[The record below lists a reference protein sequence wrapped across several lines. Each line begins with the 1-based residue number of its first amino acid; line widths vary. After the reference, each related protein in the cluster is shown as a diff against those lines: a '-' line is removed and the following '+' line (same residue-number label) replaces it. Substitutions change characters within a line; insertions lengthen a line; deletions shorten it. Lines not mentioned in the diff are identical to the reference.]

1 MSVSVTRCLLSVTC
15 VALACVSAMSVSV
28 ENTLP
33 ATSSCVAILRGSDS
47 LPTGTITGALLLI
60 CSALNLSQERVR
72 VGGRD
77 GEREG
82 GGGGGRFAMEADV
95 IYHSQVSFILRYS

>member
-60 CSALNLSQERVR
+60 CSALNLCVC
-72 VGGRD
+72 VCVCV
-77 GEREG
+77 
-82 GGGGGRFAMEADV
+82 FV
-95 IYHSQVSFILRYS
+95 CVCVCVHTYIYIVANLQRS